1 MKENSEIFGD
11 AWNGLTGYWGISIGY
26 FFVYLI
32 FTTIVSALSFGI
44 GPIIISGALAVGYAI
59 FNLNISRK
67 TNPKIRNIFDGFNSF
82 LSAFVSLLIIM
93 IVVLL
98 GSCLLIIP
106 GIYWGLGYSM
116 TFFVIADNPKIG
128 GLDAMSKS
136 DQLMNGNRWKLI
148 RFHIRSMFLV
158 ILGMI
163 PFGLGLFVV
172 IPWINVATA
181 KFYEDLLENQ
191 PNNTEAELIQA

>member
-44 GPIIISGALAVGYAI
+44 GPIIIYGALAVGYAI

-67 TNPKIRNIFDGFNSF
+67 TNPKIGNLFDGFNSF
-82 LSAFVSLLIIM
+82 ISSLVAFICTM
-93 IVVLL
+93 IVIII
-98 GSCLLIIP
+98 GTCLLVIP

-116 TFFVIADNPKIG
+116 TYFVIADNPKIG
-128 GLDAMSKS
+128 GLDAMSRS
-136 DQLMNGNRWKLI
+136 NQLMNGNRWKLV
-148 RFHIRSMFLV
+148 RFYIRSMLLL

-181 KFYEDLLENQ
+181 KFYEDLLEN
-191 PNNTEAELIQA
+191 